1 MLATLR
7 YGIQEAAQTSLAE
20 ANANTTVAQAIAE
33 LLRSSQDFQ
42 LNDQVR
48 AALDDPLSI
57 IEIRS
62 GNQVQTVNPE
72 VPLRELISPE
82 AGQLEITINQPHVGG

>member
-1 MLATLR
+1 MIATLR

-20 ANANTTVAQAIAE
+20 AGANTTVAQAIAE
-33 LLRSSQDFQ
+33 LLRSSQDYQ
-42 LNDQVR
+42 LKGQVQD
-48 AALDDPLSI
+48 ALDDPLSI